1 MLPLTLYGINI
12 KQKRNNEQI
21 PKEDDTRGKTG
32 QVISE
37 QSGVEGQ
44 RKEVNVESYSKV
56 AALGQILK
64 DMEFPAD
71 KNKVIEYVKQSS
83 NAQIKEEVLTAV
95 QQKLEERK
103 ETLEIET
110 SAVKDLHDVA
120 LQDKKIITAKLRKC
134 WNLITEL
141 EKHGSDIYDEDISRF
156 FRI

>member
-1 MLPLTLYGINI
+1 MDILINDLMTI
-12 KQKRNNEQI
+12 FNYNVTVDTIWDQQQAKERIMSKSQKKTIQE
-21 PKEDDTRGKTG
+21 EKTG

-83 NAQIKEEVLTAV
+83 NAQNKEEILAAL
-95 QQKLEERK
+95 QQKLEEREYK
-103 ETLEIET
+103 NA
-110 SAVKDLHDVA
+110 SDVTT
-120 LQDKKIITAKLRKC
+120 TAGLV
-134 WNLITEL
+134 
-141 EKHGSDIYDEDISRF
+141 Y
-156 FRI
+156 

>member
-1 MLPLTLYGINI
+1 MDILINDLMTI
-12 KQKRNNEQI
+12 FNYNVTVDTIWDQQQAKERIMSKSQKKMIQE
-21 PKEDDTRGKTG
+21 EKTG

-83 NAQIKEEVLTAV
+83 NAQNKEEILAAL
-95 QQKLEERK
+95 QQKLEEREYK
-103 ETLEIET
+103 N
-110 SAVKDLHDVA
+110 V
-120 LQDKKIITAKLRKC
+120 
-134 WNLITEL
+134 
-141 EKHGSDIYDEDISRF
+141 SDITMAAGLVY
-156 FRI
+156 

>member
-1 MLPLTLYGINI
+1 MESTTNNR
-12 KQKRNNEQI
+12 KNNEQI

-71 KNKVIEYVKQSS
+71 KNKIIEYVKQSS
-83 NAQIKEEVLTAV
+83 NVQNKDDILSTL
-95 QQKLEERK
+95 QQKLEEREYK
-103 ETLEIET
+103 NV
-110 SAVKDLHDVA
+110 SDVT
-120 LQDKKIITAKLRKC
+120 TAAGLV
-134 WNLITEL
+134 
-141 EKHGSDIYDEDISRF
+141 Y
-156 FRI
+156 

>member
-1 MLPLTLYGINI
+1 MNQYIIIFVKQFKNKDILINDLLTISNRMLPLTLYGINN
-12 KQKRNNEQI
+12 KQKRENNEQI
-21 PKEDDTRGKTG
+21 PKEDDTRGETG

-83 NAQIKEEVLTAV
+83 NAQNKEEVLAAL
-95 QQKLEERK
+95 QQKLEEREYK
-103 ETLEIET
+103 NA
-110 SAVKDLHDVA
+110 SDVTT
-120 LQDKKIITAKLRKC
+120 TAGLV
-134 WNLITEL
+134 
-141 EKHGSDIYDEDISRF
+141 Y
-156 FRI
+156 

>member
-1 MLPLTLYGINI
+1 MESTTN
-12 KQKRNNEQI
+12 KRKNNEQI

-71 KNKVIEYVKQSS
+71 KNKIIEYVKQSS
-83 NAQIKEEVLTAV
+83 NVQNKEEILSTL
-95 QQKLEERK
+95 QQKLEEREYK
-103 ETLEIET
+103 N
-110 SAVKDLHDVA
+110 V
-120 LQDKKIITAKLRKC
+120 
-134 WNLITEL
+134 
-141 EKHGSDIYDEDISRF
+141 SDITTAAGLVY
-156 FRI
+156 

>member
-1 MLPLTLYGINI
+1 MESKTNKRENI
-12 KQKRNNEQI
+12 EQI

-71 KNKVIEYVKQSS
+71 KNKIIEYVKQSS
-83 NAQIKEEVLTAV
+83 NVQNKEEILSTL
-95 QQKLEERK
+95 QQKLEEREYK
-103 ETLEIET
+103 NV
-110 SAVKDLHDVA
+110 SDVT
-120 LQDKKIITAKLRKC
+120 TAAGLV
-134 WNLITEL
+134 
-141 EKHGSDIYDEDISRF
+141 Y
-156 FRI
+156 

>member
-1 MLPLTLYGINI
+1 MNQYIIIFVKQFKNKDILINDLLTISNRMLPLTLYGINN
-12 KQKRNNEQI
+12 KQKRENNEQI
-21 PKEDDTRGKTG
+21 QKEDDTRGETG

-83 NAQIKEEVLTAV
+83 NAQNKEEVLAAL
-95 QQKLEERK
+95 QQKLEEREYK
-103 ETLEIET
+103 NV
-110 SAVKDLHDVA
+110 SDVTT
-120 LQDKKIITAKLRKC
+120 TAGLV
-134 WNLITEL
+134 
-141 EKHGSDIYDEDISRF
+141 Y
-156 FRI
+156 